1 MRRKG
6 KNMKRTIALVMT
18 VLMMCSMPVM
28 AAQSPSAAEAA
39 KAAAEAAKAASEAA
53 KAASDAAKRAA
64 DATVSASDASKAASE
79 AAKTAGD
86 AAKKA
91 GEATKSAGDA
101 SKSAADAAKA
111 AADAVKAAT
120 SAKSGDYYAGPVYYG
135 NVDNSVHNNYTYKI
149 TVKSSGDKTPKVVI
163 KKEGSSSGGSNVS
176 VAEPPYINTV
186 LKAPGLDCVVP
197 VGQGGKLVICGC
209 KTRATFVMRET
220 TSAKVSSAKIL
231 AAQIGGVVKN
241 VVETYAPGVR
251 FGSCQVDF
259 KVYGCKTGDQYKVYQ
274 MGANGTWQEVKVD
287 EIRDGHIICTVYKTG
302 TFAFIKMN

>member
-6 KNMKRTIALVMT
+6 KNMKRTIALVMA

-28 AAQSPSAAEAA
+28 AAESPSAAEAA
-39 KAAAEAAKAASEAA
+39 KAAAEAAKAASDAA

-64 DATVSASDASKAASE
+64 DASLSAAE

-91 GEATKSAGDA
+91 GDATKSAGDA

-120 SAKSGDYYAGPVYYG
+120 SAQSGDYYAGPIYYG

-149 TVKSSGDKTPKVVI
+149 TVKSTGDKKPKVVI
-163 KKEGSSSGGSNVS
+163 KKQGSSSGGTAVS

-186 LKAPGLDCVVP
+186 TKAPGLDCVVP
-197 VGQGGKLVICGC
+197 VGQGGKLVIGGC

-259 KVYGCKTGDQYKVYQ
+259 KVYGCKTGDLYKVYQ

>member
-1 MRRKG
+1 
-6 KNMKRTIALVMT
+6 
-18 VLMMCSMPVM
+18 MPVM

-39 KAAAEAAKAASEAA
+39 KAAAEAAEKAADAAKAASEAA
-53 KAASDAAKRAA
+53 KRAA
-64 DATVSASDASKAASE
+64 DASVSASE

-91 GEATKSAGDA
+91 GDATKSAGDA

-111 AADAVKAAT
+111 AADAVRAAAG
-120 SAKSGDYYAGPVYYG
+120 AKSGDYFAGPVYYG

-149 TVKSSGDKTPKVVI
+149 TVKSSGEKKPKIVI
-163 KKEGSSSGGSNVS
+163 NKQGSSSGGSKVS
-176 VAEPPYINTV
+176 VAEPPFINTV
-186 LKAPGLDCVVP
+186 LNAPGLDNVIP
-197 VGQGGKLVICGC
+197 VGQGGKLIIGGC
-209 KTRATFVMRET
+209 TTRATFVMRET

-259 KVYGCKTGDQYKVYQ
+259 KVYGCKTGDDYRVYQ
-274 MGANGTWQEVKVD
+274 MGANGTWQEVQVD
-287 EIRDGHIICTVYKTG
+287 EIRDGHILCTVYKTG